1 MSLSILPPE
10 ILGEIV
16 SDLHPSQQ
24 RTMRLACR
32 ALNAA
37 SEPFALST
45 FAVTGHLLQK
55 ENAAELLQNIAD
67 GRSTWG
73 RYART
78 LVVQALR
85 NLGQLQETDAE
96 SEKEA
101 ALRQALAAMPLIH
114 SVQWT
119 VRDGEFQWMHLAVQ
133 SALGNLKHLD
143 SLDVHIMHYRTPYI
157 PFDLSFIGG
166 LKNLKFQATTGR
178 DFPPINEQVAKI
190 VAQSPDLR
198 SLDLTYQDYSP
209 VWNRLPG
216 HAQLTKLRTT
226 HVNANL
232 LQFVA
237 SQAGLT
243 ELWLSVD
250 AGDKR
255 SSNALARTF
264 LPSVLA
270 CQAPTLVE
278 LSLFASYENDW
289 SVVPSSADVLRSV
302 ATEMVKLKELSV
314 SVNSSDAEKAVHR
327 ALNLIPL
334 FPALE
339 TLSITYSSSEGARRA
354 RCGNPRMMHGKRM
367 RDGIAAAMQSF
378 RTSTDFGAAGRMFE
392 AHASGAWLFGA
403 VGDDG
408 EQQLFGFK
416 PKPLT
421 PEQEEMN
428 KRMGRRPIAYLS

>member
-1 MSLSILPPE
+1 MSFSNLPPE

-24 RTMRLACR
+24 RTIRLACR
-32 ALNAA
+32 ALNTA

-45 FAVTGHLLQK
+45 FAVTSHLLQK
-55 ENAAELLQNIAD
+55 ENAVELLQNIAD

-96 SEKEA
+96 SEIEKEA
-101 ALRQALAAMPLIH
+101 VLRQALAAMPLIH

-166 LKNLKFQATTGR
+166 LKSLKLQATTGR

-190 VAQSPDLR
+190 MAQSPNLR

-209 VWNRLPG
+209 VWKNLPG
-216 HAQLTKLRTT
+216 HTAQLMKLRTT

-232 LQFVA
+232 LQFLA

-250 AGDKR
+250 AGDKT
-255 SSNALARTF
+255 SSNTLARTF

-270 CQAPTLVE
+270 RQAPSLVE
-278 LSLFASYENDW
+278 LSLFAGYENDW
-289 SVVPSSADVLRSV
+289 SVGPQSADVFRSV
-302 ATEMVKLKELSV
+302 ATEMINLKKLSV
-314 SVNSSDAEKAVHR
+314 SVNSSDAEDAVHT

-334 FPALE
+334 
-339 TLSITYSSSEGARRA
+339 
-354 RCGNPRMMHGKRM
+354 
-367 RDGIAAAMQSF
+367 
-378 RTSTDFGAAGRMFE
+378 
-392 AHASGAWLFGA
+392 
-403 VGDDG
+403 
-408 EQQLFGFK
+408 
-416 PKPLT
+416 
-421 PEQEEMN
+421 
-428 KRMGRRPIAYLS
+428 